1 MKAISSA
8 IFSMSEQ
15 QAVFE
20 QENSC
25 REARPWQEKRGTSDR
40 RYGIPGVTGL
50 PGHTSFG
57 DRYKP
62 PAWRKKAGGFLR
74 LRISELVRR

>member
-25 REARPWQEKRGTSDR
+25 PRSASMAGEAREGTSDR

-50 PGHTSFG
+50 RATLP
-57 DRYKP
+57 
-62 PAWRKKAGGFLR
+62 
-74 LRISELVRR
+74 SEIV

>member
-20 QENSC
+20 QENSY
-25 REARPWQEKRGTSDR
+25 REARPWQEKREKEPR
-40 RYGIPGVTGL
+40 I
-50 PGHTSFG
+50 G
-57 DRYKP
+57 DTAYP
-62 PAWRKKAGGFLR
+62 
-74 LRISELVRR
+74 V

>member
-25 REARPWQEKRGTSDR
+25 REARPWQEKRETEPR
-40 RYGIPGVTGL
+40 I
-50 PGHTSFG
+50 G
-57 DRYKP
+57 DTVYP
-62 PAWRKKAGGFLR
+62 
-74 LRISELVRR
+74 V

>member
-20 QENSC
+20 QENSY
-25 REARPWQEKRGTSDR
+25 REARPRQSRQEET
-40 RYGIPGVTGL
+40 
-50 PGHTSFG
+50 
-57 DRYKP
+57 KP
-62 PAWRKKAGGFLR
+62 
-74 LRISELVRR
+74 RISETAEPV

>member
-25 REARPWQEKRGTSDR
+25 REARPWQEKRE
-40 RYGIPGVTGL
+40 
-50 PGHTSFG
+50 
-57 DRYKP
+57 KE
-62 PAWRKKAGGFLR
+62 
-74 LRISELVRR
+74 LRIGDTVYPV

>member
-25 REARPWQEKRGTSDR
+25 REARPWQEQREKESRIGETA
-40 RYGIPGVTGL
+40 Y
-50 PGHTSFG
+50 
-57 DRYKP
+57 
-62 PAWRKKAGGFLR
+62 PA
-74 LRISELVRR
+74 

>member
-25 REARPWQEKRGTSDR
+25 REARPMAGEAREGTSDR
-40 RYGIPGVTGL
+40 RDGIPGVTGL

-57 DRYKP
+57 DRISRLPGEKGRRLFA
-62 PAWRKKAGGFLR
+62 PAD
-74 LRISELVRR
+74 I

>member
-25 REARPWQEKRGTSDR
+25 REARPWQEKREKE
-40 RYGIPGVTGL
+40 P
-50 PGHTSFG
+50 
-57 DRYKP
+57 
-62 PAWRKKAGGFLR
+62 
-74 LRISELVRR
+74 RIADTVYPV

>member
-25 REARPWQEKRGTSDR
+25 REARPWQEKREKEPRIGE
-40 RYGIPGVTGL
+40 TGL

-57 DRYKP
+57 DRISRLPGEKGRRLFA
-62 PAWRKKAGGFLR
+62 PAD
-74 LRISELVRR
+74 I

>member
-1 MKAISSA
+1 MQKLKFTKGNAIMKAISSA

-25 REARPWQEKRGTSDR
+25 REARPWQEKREKE
-40 RYGIPGVTGL
+40 P
-50 PGHTSFG
+50 
-57 DRYKP
+57 
-62 PAWRKKAGGFLR
+62 
-74 LRISELVRR
+74 RIGETVYPV

>member
-25 REARPWQEKRGTSDR
+25 REARPWQEKRE
-40 RYGIPGVTGL
+40 P
-50 PGHTSFG
+50 
-57 DRYKP
+57 
-62 PAWRKKAGGFLR
+62 
-74 LRISELVRR
+74 RIGETAYPV

>member
-25 REARPWQEKRGTSDR
+25 REARPWQEKREKEPRIGETVYPEERDCR
-40 RYGIPGVTGL
+40 ATL
-50 PGHTSFG
+50 P
-57 DRYKP
+57 
-62 PAWRKKAGGFLR
+62 
-74 LRISELVRR
+74 SEIV

>member
-20 QENSC
+20 QENSY
-25 REARPWQEKRGTSDR
+25 REARPWQEKREKEPR
-40 RYGIPGVTGL
+40 I
-50 PGHTSFG
+50 G
-57 DRYKP
+57 DTVYP
-62 PAWRKKAGGFLR
+62 
-74 LRISELVRR
+74 V